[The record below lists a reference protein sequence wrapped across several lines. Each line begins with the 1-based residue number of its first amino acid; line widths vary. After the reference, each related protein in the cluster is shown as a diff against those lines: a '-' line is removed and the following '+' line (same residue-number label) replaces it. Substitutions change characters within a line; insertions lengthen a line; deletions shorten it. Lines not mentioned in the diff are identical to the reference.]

1 MNYAPQIIKTFK
13 ASSVERI
20 LVIDDAYD
28 PLEFNPEFGGDML
41 DILSAADFDLREHV
55 NEHALSEQ
63 DRQAAIDALNTT
75 ELDDSAIPAA
85 LAALYQVFVDTRSD
99 VVDPGGVFAAAK
111 GAALDALDPLV
122 DLLHRCSD
130 DPRIVKVGTREAR
143 RASGDLQP
151 DLIFMDFYL
160 SPPERTTTDITKVQ
174 SDEDRARS
182 IDLLKSILAAL
193 ANKVPAVVLMSSRD
207 VSDHKGAYLSSLEDR
222 VMALRFGFLLKN
234 WVQGRGRDLT
244 ASGEA
249 ADVLMDTSGSFEFGR
264 VLETAL
270 KAWKD
275 GAEEALVQL
284 YSELREFDIKD
295 FAYLLRFRLYEE
307 GEPFADYLEWFLGDS
322 LRAIVDDR
330 VDWRTCE
337 FRRLNDR
344 SLTEAIEGAHP
355 FPSPRL
361 AKFFHRLRFNSR
373 ESRPR
378 GRFAL
383 GDLFVS
389 PNFKSVRMVIS
400 PDCDLVPSPDC
411 DLVPRNRAV
420 THVLTI
426 GGSIRG
432 LGEDHALAGELIFH
446 NSPRAIKWNLKD
458 LMTHEFGECSSLQV
472 GGESYTFFASMRP
485 MAAQTIQKAV
495 LADLSRVGLAVP
507 PTVDVGAP
515 VRVYLKR
522 KVGTRGRVEELE
534 GLKEPR
540 AQVFMPRGG
549 RDLKRRVLFTSR
561 FFREL
566 LARLQGLS
574 EDDLLSDHRDCW
586 SDLIAQAENV
596 REAMLRDGLVLPGEG
611 LHKLQTS
618 IGKPKKKSWLEIV
631 VDISDSALLDLRGTD
646 PLEQ

>member
-1 MNYAPQIIKTFK
+1 MNYALQIIETFK

-28 PLEFNPEFGGDML
+28 PPEFDPEFDGDMV
-41 DILSAADFDLREHV
+41 DILSAGDLREHV
-55 NEHALSEQ
+55 NEHVLSEE
-63 DRQAAIDALNTT
+63 DREAAIEALNNS
-75 ELDDSAIPAA
+75 ELDNSAIPAA
-85 LAALYQVFVDTRSD
+85 LAGLYQVFVDTRAD

-111 GAALDALDPLV
+111 GATLDALDPLV
-122 DLLHRCSD
+122 ELLDLCSD
-130 DPRIVKVGTREAR
+130 DPRIVKVGTAEALG
-143 RASGDLQP
+143 ASGDLQP

-160 SPPERTTTDITKVQ
+160 SPPERTTKDITKAQ
-174 SDEDRARS
+174 WDGDRARS
-182 IDLLKSILAAL
+182 INLLKSILAAL
-193 ANKVPAVVLMSSRD
+193 ANKVPAVVLMSSQD
-207 VSDHKGAYLSSLEDR
+207 VSNRKGAYLSRLEDR
-222 VMALRFGFLLKN
+222 VMALRFGFLLKD
-234 WVQGRGRDLT
+234 WVQGRGQDLT
-244 ASGEA
+244 ASGYA

-264 VLETAL
+264 ALETAL
-270 KAWKD
+270 KAWKV
-275 GAEEALVQL
+275 GAEEALKQL
-284 YSELREFDIKD
+284 YSELREFDVKD

-373 ESRPR
+373 ERRPR

-389 PNFKSVRMVIS
+389 PNHKSVRMV
-400 PDCDLVPSPDC
+400 VSPDC
-411 DLVPRNRAV
+411 DLVPRNRAA
-420 THVLTI
+420 TRILTI

-432 LGEDHALAGELIFH
+432 LHEDHAWAGELIFY
-446 NSPRAIKWNLKD
+446 NSPRAIKWNYKD
-458 LMTHEFGECSSLQV
+458 LMTHQFGECSSLQV
-472 GGESYTFFASMRP
+472 DDKSYTYFASMRP
-485 MAAQTIQKAV
+485 MSAQTIQKAV

-522 KVGTRGRVEELE
+522 KVGNQGRVEELD

-549 RDLKRRVLFTSR
+549 KDLKRRVLFTSR

-566 LARLQGLS
+566 LAMLQGLS
-574 EDDLLSDHRDCW
+574 EDDLLSAHRGYWRDW
-586 SDLIAQAENV
+586 LAQAEDV
-596 REAMLRDGLVLPGEG
+596 REAMLRDGLALPGEG

-618 IGKPKKKSWLEIV
+618 IGTPKRKSWLEIV
-631 VDISDSALLDLRGTD
+631 IDISEEALLDLHGTD